1 MTPGANG
8 RFEVR
13 LDGEMI
19 WDKKAEGNIYPDLS
33 VVRRLKKVVQEKLDA
48 MPAAAD

>member
-1 MTPGANG
+1 MAGSKCIY
-8 RFEVR
+8 
-13 LDGEMI
+13 GEKI
-19 WDKKAEGNIYPDLS
+19 FDRKEEGNIYPDLS

>member
-19 WDKKAEGNIYPDLS
+19 WDKKAEGNVYPDLS
-33 VVRRLKKVVQEKLDA
+33 IVRKMKGVIKEKLDSLV
-48 MPAAAD
+48 AAD